1 MLPPSYRISLQN
13 VTSSAGA
20 TFAATVR
27 ARRWKYDT
35 DGSLVIESSEA
46 TIDAP
51 TGVATGSFGFGTAE
65 SNTTTKW
72 LGAWLTIT
80 VTPSAS
86 TTGSAVVQVQHST
99 DAGTTWPSNGRG
111 FPLGSAVFSASGA
124 AVTFNA
130 VIE

>member
-13 VTSSAGA
+13 VSSSGGA
-20 TFAATVR
+20 TFAVTVK
-27 ARRWKYDT
+27 ARRWKYGT
-35 DGSLVIESSEA
+35 DGALVIESSEG
-46 TIDAP
+46 TINGP
-51 TGVATGSFGFGTAE
+51 SGVATGAYGFGTAE
-65 SNTTTKW
+65 SNTTDKW

-80 VTPSAS
+80 VTPSGS

-99 DAGTTWPSNGRG
+99 DGGTTWPSNGRG

-130 VIE
+130 LIE